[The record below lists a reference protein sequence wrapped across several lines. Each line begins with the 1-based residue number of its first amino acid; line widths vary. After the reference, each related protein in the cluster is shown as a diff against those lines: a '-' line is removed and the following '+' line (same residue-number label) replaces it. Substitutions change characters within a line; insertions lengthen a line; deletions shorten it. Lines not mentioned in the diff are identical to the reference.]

1 VNGRYQLCGVEDVQ
15 KQAETNPSS
24 DSFLLKE
31 VRTDGKMGPSL
42 FNQEGNGKHMTI
54 ISAVALMSNSRKR

>member
-1 VNGRYQLCGVEDVQ
+1 VQ